1 MISKE
6 KLIVRISGFG
16 KNSVSKFWKNKK
28 LNVLDMGYTLYFADK
43 SNMATCLEG
52 VENEELQ
59 NYLRDYNATWFQGY
73 YYSKPVPAEDFRRL
87 LT

>member
-28 LNVLDMGYTLYFADK
+28 LNVLDMGYTLVFMEKTLEIWYTCSRKKLEK
-43 SNMATCLEG
+43 S
-52 VENEELQ
+52 
-59 NYLRDYNATWFQGY
+59 R
-73 YYSKPVPAEDFRRL
+73 YSK
-87 LT
+87 

>member
-28 LNVLDMGYTLYFADK
+28 LNVLDMGYTLDIAGVRVICAFPEDIYLISDCFLAQADIGLIQK
-43 SNMATCLEG
+43 K
-52 VENEELQ
+52 
-59 NYLRDYNATWFQGY
+59 D
-73 YYSKPVPAEDFRRL
+73 
-87 LT
+87 